1 MLKGSARMIGLNLK
15 KWIQLLFQ
23 NRFRMYILYIPKAII
38 VTASILLL
46 SPLVI
51 YEKLRFTKKIKNTK
65 ITKSPIFI
73 IGHWRTGTTFLHS
86 LMTQDDC
93 LDYLTLAELVF
104 PNIILGSSKLI
115 HSVLKPFIP
124 KRRKTDKVLMST
136 MMPHEHEYGLMH
148 LTLLSPYTGSFFP
161 RNINHYLKYTSFK
174 DATEQ
179 EREEWKNA
187 LVYLLRK
194 KTYQNGGKQL
204 VLKSPF
210 DTARI
215 EIILETFPDAKFI
228 HIYRNPYEVFFSTLR
243 MHNTNKK
250 YYLLQKPRLDI
261 KEFILNFFLM
271 LYDNFLN
278 DLHLIPEGNIVEVK
292 YENLAN
298 NPIKELSKVYN
309 TLSLNGFPHLNDK
322 IHSYLDSISKHKV
335 HKYNIPLADKEIIYI
350 YWHEMIDRWNY
361 EKIQKTKQLQA
372 ILTTKTD

>member
-1 MLKGSARMIGLNLK
+1 MIGLSLK

-23 NRFRMYILYIPKAII
+23 NKFRIYILYMPKTII
-38 VTASILLL
+38 VTVLILLL

-51 YEKLRFTKKIKNTK
+51 YEKLRFSKKIKNVK

-93 LDYLTLAELVF
+93 FDYLTLAELAF
-104 PNIILGSSKLI
+104 PNIILGSRKLI
-115 HSVLKPFIP
+115 HSILKPFIP
-124 KRRKTDKVLMST
+124 KRRKTDKVPMST
-136 MMPHEHEYGLMH
+136 RMPHEHEYGLMH

-161 RNINHYLKYTSFK
+161 KNINHYLKYTSFK

-215 EIILETFPDAKFI
+215 EIILEIFPNAKFI

-243 MHNTNKK
+243 MHHTNKRF
-250 YYLLQKPRLDI
+250 YLLQKPNFDF
-261 KEFILNFFLM
+261 KDFILNFFLI

-298 NPIKELSKVYN
+298 DPIKELSKIYN
-309 TLSLNGFPHLNDK
+309 TLSLYDIPYPNNK
-322 IHSYLDSISKHKV
+322 IHSYLDSIGKHKV
-335 HKYNIPLADKEIIYI
+335 HKYNISSADKEMIYI
-350 YWHEMIDRWNY
+350 CWHEMIDRWNY
-361 EKIQKTKQLQA
+361 EKIQKTKQVQA
-372 ILTTKTD
+372 TRTTKTDLL